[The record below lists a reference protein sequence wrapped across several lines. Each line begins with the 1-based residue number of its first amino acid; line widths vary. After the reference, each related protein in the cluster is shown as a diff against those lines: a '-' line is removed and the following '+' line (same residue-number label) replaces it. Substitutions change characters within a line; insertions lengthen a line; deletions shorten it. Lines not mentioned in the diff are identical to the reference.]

1 MWWGGPGSWSGC
13 AARSRHPRDGLVIK
27 DGEVYAVRAY
37 LPGVCREAHIPPEGL
52 ALAVEKML
60 ETVCGL
66 RTKNEFNKQKDDKD
80 EEN

>member
-1 MWWGGPGSWSGC
+1 
-13 AARSRHPRDGLVIK
+13 
-27 DGEVYAVRAY
+27 
-37 LPGVCREAHIPPEGL
+37 VCREAHIPPEGL